1 MLQLI
6 RSKVQAAGAV
16 VLEGVALALSAS
28 GTAAALVFGKVL
40 LAIALGA
47 SALGAFFRLS
57 SRRRQRQ
64 PIGKQDPAWLAPVT
78 ALITVIECAV
88 LVEAT
93 DLPVRYSQP
102 GFQVHHW
109 LFVLAFLIVAYVAQS
124 RLIRRACG

>member
-6 RSKVQAAGAV
+6 QSKARTIGAV
-16 VLEGVALALSAS
+16 VIGGIALARSAS

-40 LAIALGA
+40 LAVALGA
-47 SALGAFFRLS
+47 FALGAFFRLS

-64 PIGKQDPAWLAPVT
+64 AIDDRDPAWLAPV
-78 ALITVIECAV
+78 ASLITVVECAL

-93 DLPVRYSQP
+93 DLPVRFSQP

-109 LFVLAFLIVAYVAQS
+109 LFVLAFLIVAFVAQS
-124 RLIRRACG
+124 RLIRRACR